1 LTEPAL
7 GKTDGVENE
16 GQLLMTQAERDRL
29 VTLKKAK
36 KKLITQRQAAEELGC
51 TERQVRRMLKRLA
64 QDGDKSVI
72 HGLCGEPSNRRLDA
86 ATEKKAV
93 KILSAPL
100 YEGFGP
106 TLANEYLAQKH
117 QIEVS
122 KETTRAWMIRGGLW
136 EARKAKV
143 TEVHQWRPRRSRLG
157 EMVQWDSSDHDWL
170 EGRGPRIYLIAMI
183 DDATSRLTARFA
195 EQDSTAENM
204 KLLGEYLR
212 QHGRPRLF
220 YTDKASLF
228 QTALKR
234 PRDQG
239 PGEGD
244 ARALPPTQI
253 GRALRELDIAWQPA
267 HSAQAKGRVER
278 NFLTAQD
285 RLVKGLRVAGAR
297 TLAQANAHLDT
308 DYLPW
313 WEETKT
319 VTAAHPDDAHRPLE
333 KHHDLAAT
341 LCHVEMRQVR
351 NDYTVRY
358 DNEFYQI
365 ARSAIVSGLRGAEVR
380 VEQRLDG
387 TIAMRFRDK
396 YLPIA
401 KCEQPEPSP
410 APKAAAK
417 PASATRAPGRGSDWN
432 KNFDLHNAPPIWKA
446 ARASGYRDEDP
457 E

>member
-1 LTEPAL
+1 ME
-7 GKTDGVENE
+7 DE

-36 KKLITQRQAAEELGC
+36 KKLITQRQAAEDLGC
-51 TERQVRRMLKRLA
+51 TERQVRRRLKRLA
-64 QDGDKSVI
+64 KDGDKSVI
-72 HGLCGEPSNRRLDA
+72 HRLRGQGSNRRLAA

-93 KILSAPL
+93 KVLSAPV

-106 TLANEYLAQKH
+106 TLASEYLAKKH

-136 EARKAKV
+136 KARKAKV
-143 TEVHQWRPRRSRLG
+143 TAVHQWRPRRSRFG
-157 EMVQWDSSDHDWL
+157 EMVQWDTSDHDWL

-183 DDATSRLTARFA
+183 DDATSRLKARFV
-195 EQDSTAENM
+195 EGDTTVGNM
-204 KLLGEYLR
+204 KLLEAYLR

-239 PGEGD
+239 PGDDD
-244 ARALPPTQI
+244 ARAMPPTQI
-253 GRALRELDIAWQPA
+253 GRALRELGIAWQPA
-267 HSAQAKGRVER
+267 HSPQAKGRVER

-285 RLVKGLRVAGAR
+285 RLVKGLRVAGAC
-297 TLAQANAHLDT
+297 TLEQANAYLET

-313 WEETKT
+313 WEENCT

-341 LCHVEMRQVR
+341 LSHVEMRQVR
-351 NDYTVRY
+351 NDYTVRI

-365 ARSAIVSGLRGAEVR
+365 AASAIVSGLRGADVR
-380 VEQRLDG
+380 VEQRRDG
-387 TIAMRFRDK
+387 TIAMRFGDK
-396 YLPIA
+396 YLPITQCKYPAPTPA
-401 KCEQPEPSP
+401 KKSTPPRASP
-410 APKAAAK
+410 AR
-417 PASATRAPGRGSDWN
+417 STGRGSDWN
-432 KNFDLHNAPPIWKA
+432 ENFDLHDAPPVWQA
-446 ARASGYRDEDP
+446 AQASGRRREDP